1 MRGAFEFDYEGV
13 KRGFYFNFNALGI
26 LEEQMGIPID
36 DIIEQLSNKDG
47 VKRPKVKTLLNFFYA
62 GAVNYCEAKEK
73 EVDFKLHDVG
83 DWISEIGLEQAGKL
97 IAVALSSHTP
107 KNSSPL
113 RAEGSQ
119 LNGALA
125 NT

>member
-1 MRGAFEFDYEGV
+1 MRGVFEFDYEGV

-26 LEEQMGIPID
+26 LEEQMGIPLD
-36 DIIEQLSNKDG
+36 DIIEQLSNNVEK
-47 VKRPKVKTLLNFFYA
+47 KPKVKTLLNFFYA

-73 EVDFKLHDVG
+73 AVDFKLHDVG

-97 IAVALSSHTP
+97 LMVALSSHTP